1 MSVDEPILC
10 IFLVAFGT
18 TALRKRVIKKTQF
31 LFRQSEIPKEKTSL
45 PLVTGTEGQP
55 MIIER
60 THGSFDKIHLLPT
73 HQDNWLHA
81 TENYIG
87 VFFSHNKGNTLR
99 DGECLLGGKC
109 ICGLPF

>member
-1 MSVDEPILC
+1 MLVDEPIVC

-55 MIIER
+55 MITER
-60 THGSFDKIHLLPT
+60 THGSFDKINLLPT
-73 HQDNWLHA
+73 HQDNWLRA

-87 VFFSHNKGNTLR
+87 FFFHIIKATHLEMESVF
-99 DGECLLGGKC
+99 
-109 ICGLPF
+109 